1 MTRASPPP
9 ALPRR
14 AALGALAAAL
24 AAPSTAGAQATP
36 WPTRPVR
43 IIVAWPAGGSSDSVV
58 RLMAGPMGAA
68 LGQPVVI
75 ENRAG
80 ASGSIGAA
88 AAAQAAP
95 DGYTALVDAS
105 TQVVNPLLL
114 KGLAFDYATAF
125 VPVTLLAIAPLLV
138 LVRAEDGPRD
148 LAGLLA
154 RLRQGGGT
162 YSSSGIGAAAHL
174 ASAMLLR
181 QAGGIAAT
189 HVPYR
194 GSPQQ
199 VQAVLAGEVGF
210 TCATVPAAAGLVQ
223 EGRLRP
229 LATTASE
236 RLPAFPD
243 VPTVAEQ
250 GFPGFALTEW
260 LALFLPAGTP
270 APIVARMAEAAHAGL
285 ADATLRQR
293 LPTLG
298 MAPVGAGPAALAGF
312 IAEQRTKLAELIRAE
327 GIRLD

>member
-1 MTRASPPP
+1 M
-9 ALPRR
+9 RR
-14 AALGALAAAL
+14 DAPLARRAAL
-24 AAPSTAGAQATP
+24 AAPVLPLLPRPALAQA

-43 IIVAWPAGGSSDSVV
+43 IVIAWPAGGSSDAVL
-58 RLMAGPMGAA
+58 RLMAGPMGVV
-68 LGQPVVI
+68 LGQSVVL

-88 AAAQAAP
+88 AVAQAAP

-105 TQVVNPLLL
+105 TQAVNPALL
-114 KGLAFDYATAF
+114 KGLAFDYASAF

-138 LVRAEDGPRD
+138 LVRAEDGPKD
-148 LAGLLA
+148 LPALLA
-154 RLRQGGGT
+154 KLRQGGGT

-199 VQAVLAGEVGF
+199 VQGVLGGEVLF
-210 TCATVPAAAGLVQ
+210 TCATVPAAAGLVRD
-223 EGRLRP
+223 GRLRA
-229 LATTASE
+229 LATTAGA
-236 RLPAFPD
+236 RLEGFPD

-260 LALFLPAGTP
+260 LALFLPAGAP
-270 APIVARMAEAAHAGL
+270 APIVAKLAEAAQVAL
-285 ADATLRQR
+285 ADPMLRQR

-298 MAPVGAGPAALAGF
+298 MLPAAEGPAALASFVGD
-312 IAEQRTKLAELIRAE
+312 QRTRLAALIQAE
-327 GIRLD
+327 NIRLD